1 MRKKG
6 EEMQKPL
13 PKSLFDVK
21 SPLGQGPGQDQ
32 GQGRCEKE
40 KLKLV
45 KRDHE
50 LQKRVKGA
58 RQFQTH

>member
-1 MRKKG
+1 
-6 EEMQKPL
+6 MQKPL
-13 PKSLFDVK
+13 PKSLFDVE
-21 SPLGQGPGQDQ
+21 SPPGQGPGQDQ